1 MVVVGRFEPVVERVD
16 GDAVAEPHRL
26 ELAPF
31 NRPRNRR
38 AMAPAATSPVDMTG
52 RRAAVSGGTCRIV
65 AILPFCSGCFAE
77 ARRPCGRTITLGA
90 RAATAAPL
98 HGRSCLGRAEAR
110 QDLARHGETRPPK
123 SSAGATSGGDGRRLR
138 GIPAVSRGT
147 SGAIAGTDP
156 VSALLAKGWTGTQ
169 R

>member
-1 MVVVGRFEPVVERVD
+1 M
-16 GDAVAEPHRL
+16 PHCCDSTFLLRL
-26 ELAPF
+26 FCRSSAALRTNDYA
-31 NRPRNRR
+31 RGACRNRC
-38 AMAPAATSPVDMTG
+38 PATRTF
-52 RRAAVSGGTCRIV
+52 VS
-65 AILPFCSGCFAE
+65 
-77 ARRPCGRTITLGA
+77 
-90 RAATAAPL
+90 
-98 HGRSCLGRAEAR
+98 GRAEAR

-156 VSALLAKGWTGTQ
+156 VSALLAKGCTGTQ